1 MLLKGIMANDLDG
14 VKTNGSEEPLYDSFY
29 LPQDFAT
36 NEEAEEYA
44 RSLDC
49 DYEIESTEGD
59 IV

>member
-1 MLLKGIMANDLDG
+1 MIWT
-14 VKTNGSEEPLYDSFY
+14 VFPSPKTNGSEEPLYDSFY

-36 NEEAEEYA
+36 KEEAKEYA